1 MTDDRL
7 PAAVEATGL
16 IRRIE
21 AQGDFAMLLNRGD
34 PDRGALILVVGS
46 RGRHVACLE
55 RVLTIDGKYRWQ
67 QTGPGE
73 SAGPGEIT
81 DFLAKR
87 RRIDSDIWLIEL
99 DIAQAERFIA
109 ETIGEG

>member
-7 PAAVEATGL
+7 PSSVEATGL

-21 AQGDFAMLLNRGD
+21 AEGGFAMLLKKGD
-34 PDRGALILVVGS
+34 PDRGALILAVSG

-55 RVLTIDGKYRWQ
+55 RALSVDGKYRWQ
-67 QTGPGE
+67 RTGPPE
-73 SAGPGEIT
+73 SSGADQVAE
-81 DFLAKR
+81 FLAKR
-87 RRIDSDIWLIEL
+87 QRIDSDIWLIEL
-99 DIAQAERFIA
+99 DIAQPERFIA